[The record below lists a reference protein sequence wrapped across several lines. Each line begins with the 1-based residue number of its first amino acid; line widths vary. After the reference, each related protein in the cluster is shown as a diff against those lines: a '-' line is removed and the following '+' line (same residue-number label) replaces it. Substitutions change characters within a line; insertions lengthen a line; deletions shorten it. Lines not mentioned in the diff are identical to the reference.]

1 MLPFSG
7 GRPWATVMALS
18 AAPATST
25 AAVHASSRKLVTLK
39 QAVKAAVAGVL
50 SVLAARWLKLPQE
63 YWAAISAL
71 IVMQSNVGG
80 TVRASWT
87 RLAGTVIGAAVGT
100 LVVLLWGA
108 NLAGFGLAVAATII
122 LCALPRLNESF
133 RLATVT
139 VAIVMLTGAH
149 EAGWIVALH
158 RFLEVML
165 GIVVAIFVTAALWP
179 ARSREALRAVLADAI
194 QTMQQLFLEIMAR
207 YRGAA
212 TAPVEEHKA
221 KAAARLRRAQD
232 LLREVKYEPGAQR
245 SGDDVLRALS
255 VQAERIYSAL
265 DGLELAATDSLSE
278 RYSDRFKPELD
289 RLSLALSYA
298 FECLAAIVRTGSSG
312 RWPDL
317 VAAGSALEARVA
329 QLRQSGAPSTYDL
342 EEVLRFYSLVLG
354 LRNLARELELARV
367 PELDI
372 SSA

>member
-1 MLPFSG
+1 V
-7 GRPWATVMALS
+7 T
-18 AAPATST
+18 AAPASSVSS
-25 AAVHASSRKLVTLK
+25 VHVGPGAIRTLK
-39 QAVKAAVAGVL
+39 QALKAAAAGVL
-50 SVLAARWLKLPQE
+50 SVLAARWLKLPQA
-63 YWAAISAL
+63 YWAAISSL

-80 TVRASWT
+80 TVRASWK
-87 RLAGTVIGAAVGT
+87 RLAGTVIGAVVGT
-100 LVVLLWGA
+100 VVVLLWGA

-165 GIVVAIFVTAALWP
+165 GIVVAIFVTAVIWP
-179 ARSREALRAVLADAI
+179 ARSREALRAVLAEAI
-194 QTMQQLFLEIMAR
+194 ATMQQLFVEIMAR

-212 TAPVEEHKA
+212 TAPVETHKA
-221 KAAARLRRAQD
+221 DAAAKLRNAQD
-232 LLREVKYEPGAQR
+232 LLREVTYEPGSQR
-245 SGDDVLRALS
+245 SGADALRALTL
-255 VQAERIYSAL
+255 QAERIYSAL

-289 RLSLALSYA
+289 ALTSALSEA
-298 FECLAAIVRTGSSG
+298 FGCLTATIRTGSCG

-317 VAAGSALEARVA
+317 LAAGSLLEAKVA
-329 QLRQSGAPSTYDL
+329 ELRQRGTPATYDL

-354 LRNLARELELARV
+354 LRNLARELVLARL

-372 SSA
+372 NSA